1 MSAITRARLSIQEL
15 GIVNAVLLA
24 LNRFLRG
31 MSRGRAR
38 IFKYYFVGQPVASLA
53 LIKKTT
59 GSISIRKIEQDD
71 AEVQTFPR
79 PQTVIRDRYRQGAH
93 CFAAYKGSEFAGY
106 IWLMLKSY
114 NEDEVRCTY
123 LPLPVGQSAW
133 DFDVHVETPYR
144 LGRLFARLWDT
155 ANEFLH
161 SRGFTWTLS
170 RISAFNP
177 ISLTSHVRMGSKVL
191 GSALFF
197 CFGSWQLMLASVH
210 PFIHFSISSYPR
222 ISLSPTD

>member
-1 MSAITRARLSIQEL
+1 MSAITRARISIQEL
-15 GIVNAVLLA
+15 GTVNAVLLA

-31 MSRGRAR
+31 MSRGHAR
-38 IFKYYFVGQPVASLA
+38 IFKYYFVGQPVAPVA

-59 GSISIRKIEQDD
+59 GNIAIRKIEKDD
-71 AEVQTFPR
+71 VEVLAFPR
-79 PQTVIRDRYRQGAH
+79 PQTVIRDRYQQGAH

-114 NEDEVRCTY
+114 NEDEVRCSY

-133 DFDVHVETPYR
+133 DFDVHVEPSYR

-155 ANEFLH
+155 ANEFLRSH
-161 SRGFTWTLS
+161 GFTWTLS

-177 ISLTSHVRMGSKVL
+177 ISLTSHVRMGSKIL
-191 GSALFF
+191 GSAIFF
-197 CFGSWQLMLASVH
+197 CFGPWQLMLASVR

-222 ISLSPTD
+222 ISLNPID

>member
-1 MSAITRARLSIQEL
+1 MSAITRAKLSIQEL
-15 GIVNAVLLA
+15 GIVNAALLA
-24 LNRFLRG
+24 LNRFVRV

-38 IFKYYFVGQPVASLA
+38 IFKYYFVGQPVAPLA
-53 LIKKTT
+53 LIKRTT
-59 GSISIRKIEQDD
+59 GSVTIRKIEKDD
-71 AEVQTFPR
+71 AEVHAFPR

-93 CFAAYKGSEFAGY
+93 CFAAYKDNEFAGY

-114 NEDEVRCTY
+114 DEDEVRCSY

-155 ANEFLH
+155 ANEFLRT
-161 SRGFTWTLS
+161 RGFTWTLS

-177 ISLTSHVRMGSKVL
+177 ISLTSHVRMGSKIL
-191 GSALFF
+191 GSAIFF
-197 CFGSWQLMLASVH
+197 CVGPWQLMLASVR
-210 PFIHFSISSYPR
+210 PFIHLSSSSYPR
-222 ISLSPTD
+222 ISLSPID